1 MNDEANRRNILAIR
15 DFTQKTRELV
25 DILDKKV
32 GQLEAQLRIQK
43 EEINMYK
50 QQISNLQQKLY
61 QKGV

>member
-32 GQLEAQLRIQK
+32 SQLEAQLRLQK